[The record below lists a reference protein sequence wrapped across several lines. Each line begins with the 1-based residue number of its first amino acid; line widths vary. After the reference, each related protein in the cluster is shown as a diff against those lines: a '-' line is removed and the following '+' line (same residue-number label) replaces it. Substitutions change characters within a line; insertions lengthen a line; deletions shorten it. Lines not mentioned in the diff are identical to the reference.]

1 MNSSVTP
8 PVTTPSSTLLTS
20 ERRVNCARRGRTISS
35 ISTPARNRRSQAA
48 PSAPIRSISPTE
60 TASPTW
66 TLSMAVIAISTPV
79 RAVCETGSV
88 VMTPVKSTESFAS
101 T

>member
-8 PVTTPSSTLLTS
+8 PVTTPSSTLATS

-35 ISTPARNRRSQAA
+35 IKAPAQNSRSQAA
-48 PSAPIRSISPTE
+48 PSGPSGSISPTE
-60 TASPTW
+60 TARPIW

-79 RAVCETGSV
+79 RAAWARRGAWS
-88 VMTPVKSTESFAS
+88 
-101 T
+101 